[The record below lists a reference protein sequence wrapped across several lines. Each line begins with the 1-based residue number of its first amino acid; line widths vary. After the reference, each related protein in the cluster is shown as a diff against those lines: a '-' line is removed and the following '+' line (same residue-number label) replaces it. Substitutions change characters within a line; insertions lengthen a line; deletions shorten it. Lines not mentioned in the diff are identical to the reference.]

1 MSALK
6 HTDDIS
12 VPLGKRDAFEG
23 VARRHGRRRNPARK
37 LPRSSLRTPA
47 NQLRYTSQRWVEK
60 SDRSVANSDTPQA
73 ATREHATK
81 PEPLTM
87 PPRPAPGE
95 VDRTITGPIPMVCI
109 T

>member
-60 SDRSVANSDTPQA
+60 SDRSVANSDTPHIPA
-73 ATREHATK
+73 SRTT
-81 PEPLTM
+81 T
-87 PPRPAPGE
+87 PRFVA
-95 VDRTITGPIPMVCI
+95 
-109 T
+109 